1 MCNRTCTLFICL
13 FDMRSSCVDGS
24 MLEMLEMLVL
34 LFVCLCA
41 LQVFTMKWVDEESD
55 PCTLASQ
62 LELCEAIRLYEINKD
77 SELVIHGEYIS
88 FFTLE
93 RLFFVVSNGNFS
105 IYIYNI
111 RMSLN
116 INKAN
121 NETNIYS
128 IHFLRKLQI
137 FSVMKQKKCPE

>member
-1 MCNRTCTLFICL
+1 MFICL
-13 FDMRSSCVDGS
+13 FDMRSICIDES
-24 MLEMLEMLVL
+24 MLVL

-88 FFTLE
+88 FF
-93 RLFFVVSNGNFS
+93 
-105 IYIYNI
+105 
-111 RMSLN
+111 
-116 INKAN
+116 
-121 NETNIYS
+121 
-128 IHFLRKLQI
+128 
-137 FSVMKQKKCPE
+137 

>member
-1 MCNRTCTLFICL
+1 MHNVYLFIWYEEYLC
-13 FDMRSSCVDGS
+13 SW
-24 MLEMLEMLVL
+24 VL

-88 FFTLE
+88 FF
-93 RLFFVVSNGNFS
+93 
-105 IYIYNI
+105 Y
-111 RMSLN
+111 
-116 INKAN
+116 
-121 NETNIYS
+121 
-128 IHFLRKLQI
+128 H
-137 FSVMKQKKCPE
+137 